1 MQEVMSVSDRVVVM
15 DEGKVTGILDRND
28 LSQEAIMQ
36 MAIQENA
43 AKEDIDER

>member
-1 MQEVMSVSDRVVVM
+1 MSVSDRVVVM
-15 DEGKVTGILDRND
+15 HEGRVTGVLDQKD